1 MQCSLMWCSI
11 YMEMQDS
18 ARERRAAH
26 AGDWM
31 RGGVVSNCDLKDTI
45 TWNYNEDWNV
55 ELSDK
60 NRMSSF

>member
-1 MQCSLMWCSI
+1 MDNAMSI

-31 RGGVVSNCDLKDTI
+31 GGGGDLFQTVI
-45 TWNYNEDWNV
+45 
-55 ELSDK
+55 
-60 NRMSSF
+60 